1 MPRRTGAERARARLL
16 PLLAAGTLVCAVGL
30 AQAQKPDREQPVY
43 LEADTGTFDNAKK
56 TAVFTG
62 NVVLTQGTL
71 TIRADRMV
79 VTQDAD
85 GFQHGVAY
93 GNPASFRQK
102 REGTDEWIEGWA
114 KRMEYNSRTETLEL
128 FEDAR
133 MRRGQ
138 DEVRGSYISYNA
150 QTELFR
156 VLGSG
161 KEENA
166 RGGSSG
172 RVRAVIQ
179 PKNREGADRASPSG
193 GSGSGRSR

>member
-1 MPRRTGAERARARLL
+1 MLWRTGVDRARAWLVRLL
-16 PLLAAGTLVCAVGL
+16 TATVLACGVAY
-30 AQAQKPDREQPVY
+30 AQSLKPDREQPIH
-43 LEADTGTFDNAKK
+43 LEADSGTFDDAKK

-71 TIRADRMV
+71 TIRADRLV
-79 VTQDAD
+79 VTQSTD
-85 GFQHGVAY
+85 GFQRGVAY
-93 GNPASFRQK
+93 GDPASFRQK
-102 REGTDEWIEGWA
+102 RQGTDEWIEGWA
-114 KRMEYNSRTETLEL
+114 KRMEYDSRTETLEL

-156 VLGSG
+156 VLGSVKG
-161 KEENA
+161 ESTG
-166 RGGSSG
+166 GGSSG

-179 PKNREGADRASPSG
+179 PKSRDGEERAS
-193 GSGSGRSR
+193 GRPR

>member
-1 MPRRTGAERARARLL
+1 MHWRTGVDRAGTWLA
-16 PLLAAGTLVCAVGL
+16 PLLAAAALAWGTAL
-30 AQAQKPDREQPVY
+30 AQAPKPDREQPVY
-43 LEADTGTFDNAKK
+43 LEADSGTFDDAKK

-71 TIRADRMV
+71 TIRADRLV
-79 VTQDAD
+79 VTQSTD
-85 GFQHGVAY
+85 GFQRGVAY
-93 GNPASFRQK
+93 GDPASFRQK

-114 KRMEYNSRTETLEL
+114 KRMEYDSRTETLEL

-138 DEVRGSYISYNA
+138 DEVRGSYISYSV

-156 VLGSG
+156 VLGSTKG
-161 KEENA
+161 EGA
-166 RGGSSG
+166 GGSSG

-179 PKNREGADRASPSG
+179 PKSRDPQERAPGFSA
-193 GSGSGRSR
+193 GSRPR

>member
-1 MPRRTGAERARARLL
+1 MLWRTGVDRARAWLVRLL
-16 PLLAAGTLVCAVGL
+16 TATLLACGVAY
-30 AQAQKPDREQPVY
+30 AQPLKPDREQPIH
-43 LEADTGTFDNAKK
+43 LEADSGTFDDAKK

-71 TIRADRMV
+71 TIRADRLV
-79 VTQDAD
+79 VTQSTD
-85 GFQHGVAY
+85 GFQRGVAY
-93 GNPASFRQK
+93 GDPASFRQK
-102 REGTDEWIEGWA
+102 RQGTDEWIEGWA
-114 KRMEYNSRTETLEL
+114 KRMEYDSRTETLEL

-156 VLGSG
+156 VLGSVKG
-161 KEENA
+161 ESTG
-166 RGGSSG
+166 GGSSG

-179 PKNREGADRASPSG
+179 PKSRDGEERAS
-193 GSGSGRSR
+193 GRPR

>member
-1 MPRRTGAERARARLL
+1 MLWRTGVDRARVWLVRLL
-16 PLLAAGTLVCAVGL
+16 TATLLACGIAY
-30 AQAQKPDREQPVY
+30 AQALKLDREQPIH
-43 LEADTGTFDNAKK
+43 LEADSGTFDDAKK

-71 TIRADRMV
+71 TIRADRLV
-79 VTQDAD
+79 VTQSTD
-85 GFQHGVAY
+85 GFQRGVAY
-93 GNPASFRQK
+93 GDPASFRQK
-102 REGTDEWIEGWA
+102 RQGTDEWIEGWA
-114 KRMEYNSRTETLEL
+114 KRMEYDSRTETLEL

-156 VLGSG
+156 VLGSVKG
-161 KEENA
+161 ESTG
-166 RGGSSG
+166 GGSSG

-179 PKNREGADRASPSG
+179 PKSRNGEERAS
-193 GSGSGRSR
+193 GRPR

>member
-1 MPRRTGAERARARLL
+1 MRWRTGVDRAGTWLA
-16 PLLAAGTLVCAVGL
+16 PLLAAAALACGTAL
-30 AQAQKPDREQPVY
+30 AQAPKPDREQPVY
-43 LEADTGTFDNAKK
+43 LEADSGTFDDAKK

-71 TIRADRMV
+71 TIRADRLV
-79 VTQDAD
+79 VTQSAD
-85 GFQHGVAY
+85 GFQRGVAY
-93 GNPASFRQK
+93 GDPASFRQK

-114 KRMEYNSRTETLEL
+114 KRMEYDSRTETLEL

-138 DEVRGSYISYNA
+138 DEVRGSYISYSA

-156 VLGSG
+156 VLGSAKG
-161 KEENA
+161 ENKA
-166 RGGSSG
+166 SGSSG

-179 PKNREGADRASPSG
+179 PKSRDPQERAQGSAG
-193 GSGSGRSR
+193 GRPR

>member
-1 MPRRTGAERARARLL
+1 MRWRTGVDRAGTWFV
-16 PLLAAGTLVCAVGL
+16 PLLGAAALAWGTAL
-30 AQAQKPDREQPVY
+30 AQAPKPDREQPVY
-43 LEADTGTFDNAKK
+43 LEADSGTFDDAKK

-71 TIRADRMV
+71 TIRADRLV
-79 VTQDAD
+79 VTQSTD
-85 GFQHGVAY
+85 GFQRGVAY
-93 GNPASFRQK
+93 GDPASFRQK

-114 KRMEYNSRTETLEL
+114 KRMEYDSRTETLEL

-150 QTELFR
+150 QSELFR
-156 VLGSG
+156 VLGSAKG
-161 KEENA
+161 EGA
-166 RGGSSG
+166 AGGSSG

-179 PKNREGADRASPSG
+179 PKSREGADRSPPSG
-193 GSGSGRSR
+193 GSGSGRPR